1 MRTTISLPP
10 SLHAI
15 LSSLAHHAG
24 RSLND
29 TMVELIE
36 KGLSAPSTPCTGEP
50 AAVYRIDAT
59 TGLPIR
65 GIQGHRQVTDAY
77 LVELARH
84 HRGVLVT
91 FDRGLAA
98 LNGDG
103 VERIGG

>member
-59 TGLPIR
+59 TGLP
-65 GIQGHRQVTDAY
+65 VTRHSRVITPED
-77 LVELARH
+77 VAR
-84 HRGVLVT
+84 LE
-91 FDRGLAA
+91 DEA
-98 LNGDG
+98 
-103 VERIGG
+103 